1 MQKVPSAPAAEEP
14 ARPLFRLKLDHDDV
28 YFGCETIAATSEVS
42 ESDVV
47 LDHAPD
53 NAPGCYR
60 WLRDLKR
67 LEPLPKAQ
75 QKTEPGAPTLEQAL
89 CELLIALI
97 QTEALRTPLPPR
109 LGAWLAWFEKTID
122 AKPSK
127 RSES

>member
-1 MQKVPSAPAAEEP
+1 MKKEPSAPAAEEP

-75 QKTEPGAPTLEQAL
+75 QKTEPGAPTLEQAFYCL
-89 CELLIALI
+89 VKH
-97 QTEALRTPLPPR
+97 
-109 LGAWLAWFEKTID
+109 GANEQHVQAWIAWFEKTIEGPD
-122 AKPSK
+122 VPRKG
-127 RSES
+127 SES